1 MEKIWT
7 LMKMM
12 IKLTSQSRVMSP
24 GKFFYIKYFYVF
36 RLIVVFERTFFV
48 PTEKS
53 SLATTTVASEE
64 EENDE
69 NFNNYKKE

>member
-1 MEKIWT
+1 
-7 LMKMM
+7 
-12 IKLTSQSRVMSP
+12 MSP

-53 SLATTTVASEE
+53 SLATTTVASGEE
-64 EENDE
+64 DNDE